1 MRCYEQSKH
10 MSKRN
15 WDEDDVRV
23 NKSRQFGASSK
34 ARPRT
39 KDRPDYSDAK
49 TAKITEVDRGRVK
62 CLIINPGQND
72 QPEVEVIAMKAR
84 ELGKKSVVV
93 GDLVSVVGD
102 LSGTEGTLARVVT
115 VLPRKNSLTRTID
128 DHVNDERVIV
138 ANVDQMA
145 IVIAAAN
152 PEPRE
157 GFVDRAL
164 VVAFDQGIKPIII
177 MTKQDLADGGK
188 FLTTYKDLDITT
200 FKIDKESDLTNLHRT
215 LAGKVTVLLGH
226 SGVGK
231 STLVNKLLG
240 NEKRAT
246 GDVNDVT
253 GRGRHTSSSAIS
265 LQLPPNNLA
274 EQTGWIIDTPGV
286 RSFGVAHVEAT
297 RVISAFSEFTEAVN
311 HCRKNCSHNEESC
324 ALNNWPNLTP
334 QNLARLESLRRVI
347 STNTKS
353 NNP

>member
-1 MRCYEQSKH
+1 

-23 NKSRQFGASSK
+23 NKSRQFGASNK

-62 CLIINPGQND
+62 CLIVD
-72 QPEVEVIAMKAR
+72 QASDEAVEVIAMKAR

-93 GDLVSVVGD
+93 GDLVSIVGD
-102 LSGTEGTLARVVT
+102 LSGKEGTLARVVN
-115 VLPRKNSLTRTID
+115 VLPRTNSLTRTID
-128 DHVNDERVIV
+128 DHINDERVIV

-177 MTKQDLADGGK
+177 MTKQDLADGTD
-188 FLTTYKDLDITT
+188 FLNTYKDLEITI
-200 FKIDKESDLTNLHRT
+200 FKINKESDLTELRSA

-253 GRGRHTSSSAIS
+253 GRGRHTSSSAVALRVES
-265 LQLPPNNLA
+265 QNKS
-274 EQTGWIIDTPGV
+274 EQAGWIIDTPGV
-286 RSFGVAHVEAT
+286 RSFGVAHVEPT
-297 RVISAFSEFTEAVN
+297 RVISAFAEFTEAIT
-311 HCRKNCSHNEESC
+311 HCPKNCSHNEESC
-324 ALNNWPNLTP
+324 ALNNWPDLTP
-334 QNLARLESLRRVI
+334 QNLARLASLRRVI
-347 STNTKS
+347 STNT
-353 NNP
+353 

>member
-1 MRCYEQSKH
+1 
-10 MSKRN
+10 MSKRS

-23 NKSRQFGASSK
+23 NKSRQFGASNK

-62 CLIINPGQND
+62 CLIVNQGESQA
-72 QPEVEVIAMKAR
+72 VEVIAMKAR

-102 LSGTEGTLARVVT
+102 LSGTEGTLARVVS
-115 VLPRKNSLTRTID
+115 VLPRTNSLTRTID

-177 MTKQDLADGGK
+177 MTKQDLADGTE
-188 FLTTYKDLDITT
+188 FLNTYKDLDITI
-200 FKIDKESDLTNLHRT
+200 FKIDKKSDLTKLRSA

-253 GRGRHTSSSAIS
+253 GRGRHTSSSAVALRLES
-265 LQLPPNNLA
+265 RNEEA
-274 EQTGWIIDTPGV
+274 AWIIDTPGV
-286 RSFGVAHVEAT
+286 RSFGVAHVEPT
-297 RVISAFSEFTEAVN
+297 RVISAFAEFTEAIK
-311 HCRKNCSHNEESC
+311 HCPKNCSHNEESC
-324 ALNNWPNLTP
+324 ALNNWPDLTP
-334 QNLARLESLRRVI
+334 QNLARLASLRRVI
-347 STNTKS
+347 ATNS
-353 NNP
+353 

>member
-1 MRCYEQSKH
+1 
-10 MSKRN
+10 MSKRS

-23 NKSRQFGASSK
+23 NKSRQFGASNK

-62 CLIINPGQND
+62 CLIVNQGESQA
-72 QPEVEVIAMKAR
+72 VEVIAMKAR

-102 LSGTEGTLARVVT
+102 LSGTEGTLARVVS
-115 VLPRKNSLTRTID
+115 VLPRTNSLTRTID

-177 MTKQDLADGGK
+177 MTKQDLADGTE
-188 FLTTYKDLDITT
+188 FLNTYKDLDITI
-200 FKIDKESDLTNLHRT
+200 FKIDKESDLTKLRSA

-253 GRGRHTSSSAIS
+253 GRGRHTSSSAVALRLES
-265 LQLPPNNLA
+265 RNEEA
-274 EQTGWIIDTPGV
+274 AWIIDTPGV
-286 RSFGVAHVEAT
+286 RSFGVAHVEPT
-297 RVISAFSEFTEAVN
+297 RVISAFAEFTEAIT
-311 HCRKNCSHNEESC
+311 HCPKNCSHNEESC
-324 ALNNWPNLTP
+324 ALNNWPDLTP
-334 QNLARLESLRRVI
+334 QNLARLASLRRVI
-347 STNTKS
+347 STNS
-353 NNP
+353 

>member
-1 MRCYEQSKH
+1 

-23 NKSRQFGASSK
+23 NKSRQFGASNK

-62 CLIINPGQND
+62 CLIVNEGQN
-72 QPEVEVIAMKAR
+72 QAVEVIAMKAR

-93 GDLVSVVGD
+93 GDLVSIVGD
-102 LSGTEGTLARVVT
+102 LSGTEGTLARVVS
-115 VLPRKNSLTRTID
+115 VLPRTNSLTRTID
-128 DHVNDERVIV
+128 DHLNDERVIV

-177 MTKQDLADGGK
+177 MTKQDLADGTE
-188 FLTTYKDLDITT
+188 FLNTYKDLDITI
-200 FKIDKESDLTNLHRT
+200 FKINKESDLTELRNA

-253 GRGRHTSSSAIS
+253 GRGRHTSSSAVALKLDS
-265 LQLPPNNLA
+265 QNEEA
-274 EQTGWIIDTPGV
+274 AWIIDTPGV
-286 RSFGVAHVEAT
+286 RSFGVAHVEPT
-297 RVISAFSEFTEAVN
+297 RVISAFAEFTEAIT
-311 HCRKNCSHNEESC
+311 HCPKNCSHNEESC
-324 ALNNWPNLTP
+324 ALNNWPDLTP
-334 QNLARLESLRRVI
+334 QNLARLASLRRVI
-347 STNTKS
+347 SS
-353 NNP
+353 NS